1 MSEILAGCLFLA
13 LQPPRGSFYNLPAPL
28 PAGVQVFQQE
38 PERGG
43 STRHIQAKCSAARV
57 WSLLMRTTPYPESC
71 TFS

>member
-13 LQPPRGSFYNLPAPL
+13 LQPP

-43 STRHIQAKCSAARV
+43 STRHIQAKRSAARV